1 MNRKS
6 IKNITL
12 TRLIQIFII
21 ASVVISIV
29 MLLAYKQ
36 FFKYTVESKALEI
49 SAVVKAGLTSHMK
62 ANIMDKREYFLNEI
76 KNINNIKS
84 LYIIRAEAVIKQFGE
99 SNLTNEKSY
108 KSLPSI
114 ISVLD
119 KNTFLWDE
127 DSKSVHAIIP
137 YKASA
142 TGELNC
148 LACHHAED
156 GETLG
161 ALEISLDIEEFQAL
175 TSSYGYLLI
184 SLLLLFALAI
194 IAIIYNFLEKYLTKP
209 LIKIANE
216 ADVAY
221 KDRLSINIDNYEV
234 SELYSLAHNLNDLNK
249 DVVEKE
255 KELESKNEE
264 LEHLNN
270 EIELT
275 LRETMIAIGEVE
287 EVRSND
293 VKNHTRRVALLSATI
308 AKDYGLSQEAVK
320 LIELT
325 SPLHDIGKIGISDA
339 ILLKPDRLTDA
350 EFEIMKTH
358 AELGY
363 NILNHSKRVA
373 LKTAAEIAYGHHE
386 KYDGS
391 GYPQGIKGE
400 DIPIFARIV
409 AIVDVLDAL
418 LCSRIYKDAWKTED
432 VLAYVIKEKGKHFD
446 PSLVDIVE
454 QNFEKY
460 SKLIDSL
467 ID

>member
-12 TRLIQIFII
+12 TRLVQIFVF
-21 ASVVISIV
+21 ASIVISIV

-49 SAVVKAGLTSHMK
+49 STVVKAGLTSHMK
-62 ANIMDKREYFLNEI
+62 AHIMDKREYFLHEI
-76 KNINNIKS
+76 KNMNNVKS
-84 LYIIRAEAVIKQFGE
+84 LYIIRGKPVIKQFGE
-99 SNLTNEKSY
+99 SHLKSEKSY
-108 KSLPSI
+108 KEVKGISSLQENIFIWNENSN
-114 ISVLD
+114 SVR
-119 KNTFLWDE
+119 
-127 DSKSVHAIIP
+127 AIIP

-148 LACHHAED
+148 LACHHVQD

-161 ALEISLDIEEFQAL
+161 ALDISLDIEELQNL
-175 TSSYGYLLI
+175 TSEYGYLLI
-184 SLLLLFALAI
+184 FLLLLFALVI
-194 IAIIYNFLEKYLTKP
+194 IALIYNFLEKYLTKP

-216 ADVAY
+216 ADKAY
-221 KDRLSINIDNYEV
+221 KDRSSIKIDNYEV
-234 SELYSLAHNLNDLNK
+234 VELYSLAHNLNDLNK

-255 KELESKNEE
+255 KELESKNVE

-308 AKDYGLSQEAVK
+308 AKDYGLSQEAIK

-339 ILLKPDRLTDA
+339 ILLKPDKLTA
-350 EFEIMKTH
+350 QEFEIMKTH
-358 AELGY
+358 SELGY
-363 NILNHSKRVA
+363 NILNHSKRLA

-386 KYDGS
+386 KYDGT

-400 DIPIFARIV
+400 KIPIFARIV

-446 PSLVDIVE
+446 PKLVDIVE

-460 SKLIDSL
+460 SELIDSL
-467 ID
+467 VD